1 MSKGFSNFINII
13 LLWKRF
19 IITLTILITILA
31 TIVAYLIPVEYKA
44 QTVVTTPPENFS
56 ALSNLTGL
64 MSTKSGGNI
73 LGAKMFGLGGN
84 NTDFLY
90 GLLNSRSV
98 LLKVAKKY
106 NLFKYYKVDD
116 WDHDKLLKKFTKDL
130 SFEPNEFDFMEIS
143 VINKDPKLAA
153 DIANYF
159 VYLLDSLNIKINNES
174 ARNNRIFI
182 ETRYIKNVQDMK
194 AIEEKMYEF
203 QKKYKVIVV
212 PEQLEVSFKMAAE
225 LEAQYLQYEI
235 QANLLKETVG
245 ENSPQYKNILTQLT
259 MLKNKINELK
269 NSDKISESNV
279 LLPFKGLP
287 DISIEYFRLYR
298 EMQIQ
303 SKIMEILLPMYE
315 QAKVEENKSI
325 PTVVVIDKAIPPSQK
340 YYPKRAF
347 IILAAFFL
355 TLFLAIFMSI
365 SGYNYLRIEQPG
377 NNFEQKMLSFY
388 KKLAIIFKV

>member
-1 MSKGFSNFINII
+1 
-13 LLWKRF
+13 
-19 IITLTILITILA
+19 
-31 TIVAYLIPVEYKA
+31 
-44 QTVVTTPPENFS
+44 
-56 ALSNLTGL
+56 
-64 MSTKSGGNI
+64 
-73 LGAKMFGLGGN
+73 
-84 NTDFLY
+84 
-90 GLLNSRSV
+90 
-98 LLKVAKKY
+98 
-106 NLFKYYKVDD
+106 
-116 WDHDKLLKKFTKDL
+116 
-130 SFEPNEFDFMEIS
+130 
-143 VINKDPKLAA
+143 
-153 DIANYF
+153 
-159 VYLLDSLNIKINNES
+159 
-174 ARNNRIFI
+174 
-182 ETRYIKNVQDMK
+182 MK

-355 TLFLAIFMSI
+355 TLFLAIYMSI

>member
-19 IITLTILITILA
+19 IITITIVITILA

-56 ALSNLTGL
+56 ALSNLAGL

-106 NLFKYYKVDD
+106 NLFNYYKVDD
-116 WDHDKLLKKFTKDL
+116 WDYDKLLKKFTKDL

-355 TLFLAIFMSI
+355 TLFLAIYMSI

>member
-73 LGAKMFGLGGN
+73 LGAKMFGIGGAN
-84 NTDFLY
+84 NDFLY
-90 GLLNSRSV
+90 GLLNSKTV

-355 TLFLAIFMSI
+355 TLFLAIYMSI

>member
-19 IITLTILITILA
+19 IITITIVITILA

-56 ALSNLTGL
+56 ALSNLAGL

-106 NLFKYYKVDD
+106 NLFNYYKVDD

-355 TLFLAIFMSI
+355 TLFLAIYMSI

-377 NNFEQKMLSFY
+377 NNFEQKMLFFY